1 MRKYYSFMIKPAS
14 SLCNMR
20 CKYCFYHDIAGL
32 REVRSYGV
40 MEYDLIDGF
49 LSRIHDELSDYDS
62 LNIAFQGGEP
72 SLAGLEWFGHF
83 VKEIDKWTKKIKV
96 SYAFQTIFFLGY
108 PLICL
113 RIFMMISGLIMNIRG
128 RIRE

>member
-1 MRKYYSFMIKPAS
+1 MIKPAS

-20 CKYCFYHDIAGL
+20 CKYCFYHDIASL

-40 MEYDLIDGF
+40 MEYNLIDDF

-72 SLAGLEWFGHF
+72 SIAGLEW
-83 VKEIDKWTKKIKV
+83 
-96 SYAFQTIFFLGY
+96 
-108 PLICL
+108 
-113 RIFMMISGLIMNIRG
+113 
-128 RIRE
+128 